1 MIKEFKNFTI
11 EYTEDDLTYIDDLL
25 QNFLYSQEKIMN
37 FYNLEKL
44 DKKVQIKIWNDITKY
59 EKYIKSEMKRI
70 YNVEIT
76 MNDWEV
82 GRAITTKTD
91 SQIHIL
97 SYKERIKRKGHNKD
111 KIEALIKVV
120 AHEFAHTCHEQFKN
134 YQPTLIWINEALA
147 TVHANQYD
155 DEKPV
160 LDCTLDEL
168 LNGKVNYVRYRTL
181 GTYLFENYDKK
192 YILELAKNNE
202 LLKAQTPIIF
212 EEAKQWIKQK
222 DFEMDYKSNKKM

>member
-1 MIKEFKNFTI
+1 MKKEFKNFII
-11 EYTEDDLTYIDDLL
+11 EYSKDDITYIDELL
-25 QNFLYSQEKIMN
+25 QYFLYSQDKIMN
-37 FYNLEKL
+37 FYNLKNL
-44 DKKVQIKIWNDITKY
+44 DKKVQIKIWNDITEY

-70 YNVEIT
+70 YNVDIT
-76 MNDWEV
+76 MRDWEV

-120 AHEFAHTCHEQFKN
+120 PHEFAHTCHEQFKN
-134 YQPTLIWINEALA
+134 YQPTLTWINEALA
-147 TVHANQYD
+147 TVLANQYD
-155 DEKPV
+155 DEEPI

-168 LNGKVNYVRYRTL
+168 LNGKVNYVRYNTL
-181 GTYLFENYDKK
+181 GKYLFENYDKK

-202 LLKAQTPIIF
+202 LLKQKTPIIF
-212 EEAKQWIKQK
+212 EETKEWIKQNET
-222 DFEMDYKSNKKM
+222 DIALKKQ